1 MNLEQHFIGKISGN
15 LAFFRQMPNSTYK
28 FQCPYCQTSGRHK
41 SGRALK
47 DGDCASYFY
56 EKQSVINFRCHKCG
70 IGKQFHTFLKDHFPN
85 EFIAYVQE
93 RERRGTTGKGHN
105 CPTLA
110 NALESVGKL
119 KFGKPVFDKQ
129 HAHQEPTPPQEE
141 ESSRTQQDRSCGNP
155 PKVQILPRMRSPQQ
169 QAGCQAHINRLIKQK
184 HERARRRRGDLWWS
198 SARGGLTNGEYMRT
212 MHLSAKST
220 TIPIILNQHE

>member
-1 MNLEQHFIGKISGN
+1 MNLEKQFIGKISGN

-47 DGDCASYFY
+47 DDERVSYFY
-56 EKQSVINFRCHKCG
+56 EKKGAINFKCYQCG
-70 IGKQFHTFLKDHFPN
+70 IGNQFHTFLKDHFPD

-93 RERRGTTGKGHN
+93 RERRGSTGKGHN

-110 NALESVGKL
+110 NALESIGGVIFK
-119 KFGKPVFDKQ
+119 KPVFKKKETN
-129 HAHQEPTPPQEE
+129 QEPNTANEEKEASPPQ
-141 ESSRTQQDRSCGNP
+141 QDQSCGNP
-155 PKVQILPRMRSPQQ
+155 PKIQILPRIKSPEQ

-184 HERARRRRGDLWWS
+184 HERARRRRGELW
-198 SARGGLTNGEYMRT
+198 
-212 MHLSAKST
+212 
-220 TIPIILNQHE
+220 

>member
-85 EFIAYVQE
+85 EFIAYVKE
-93 RERRGTTGKGHN
+93 REERGTTGKGHN

-110 NALESVGKL
+110 NALGSIGKL
-119 KFGKPVFDKQ
+119 KFEKLVFDKQ
-129 HAHQEPTPPQEE
+129 HAHQEPTPPKEE
-141 ESSRTQQDRSCGNP
+141 TSSRPQQDQSCGNP
-155 PKVQILPRMRSPQQ
+155 PKMQILPRMRSPQQ
-169 QAGCQAHINRLIKQK
+169 QAGHQAKINQGMKQRAKIRLQQSG
-184 HERARRRRGDLWWS
+184 ELW
-198 SARGGLTNGEYMRT
+198 
-212 MHLSAKST
+212 
-220 TIPIILNQHE
+220 